1 VEWHVAALTDSLPN
15 DGVMRA
21 ADGTPLKTALARAQ
35 RREKT
40 KAIGLVLPLFA
51 FIILSFVV
59 PILVMLYN
67 AVYDPD
73 VADNLPATVV
83 ALRQWDGKDLP
94 AEDVYAAFVAD
105 MKKAQESKMVALIGK
120 RLNYEISGIRSKVIT
135 TGRKVGA
142 LQAGPYKDAVI
153 AIDKTWGDPETWST
167 IKRSSSAY
175 TPFYILAMLD
185 MRQSADGGVETV
197 PADRAVYIDILMRT
211 LGISLFVT
219 AMTLILGYPVAYMLA
234 TSPQK
239 TASILMIFVL
249 LPFWTS
255 LLVRTTAWMILMQ
268 DGGVF
273 TQFLKITG
281 ITPLLNLFGLVDG
294 DPQLFKTRFAT
305 IVAMTHI
312 QLPFTLLP
320 IYSVMKTIS
329 PSYMRAAK
337 SLGGTPFYS
346 FMRVYM
352 PQTLPGVAAGCLL
365 TFILCLGYYITP
377 ALVGGP
383 TDQMISGFIA
393 NAINTENNWGKAS
406 ALGVILLIATLILY
420 YVYNKLVGIDRMK
433 LG

>member
-1 VEWHVAALTDSLPN
+1 MSMAQALPN

-21 ADGTPLKTALARAQ
+21 ADGTPLKVALARAE
-35 RREKT
+35 RRERM
-40 KAIGLVLPLFA
+40 KALGLVAPLFA
-51 FIILSFVV
+51 FIVLSFVI
-59 PILVMLYN
+59 PIIVMLYN

-73 VADNLPATVV
+73 VAQNMPRTVV
-83 ALRQWDGKDLP
+83 ALESWDGKDLP
-94 AEDVYAAFVAD
+94 SEEVFAAFVAD
-105 MKKAQESKMVALIGK
+105 MQEAQKAKQVALIGK
-120 RLNYEISGIRSKVIT
+120 RLNYEISGIRSKVIA
-135 TGRKVGA
+135 TGRKIGA
-142 LQAGPYKDAVI
+142 LEQGPFKDAVI
-153 AIDKTWGDPETWST
+153 GIDKVWGDPDTWAT
-167 IKRSSSAY
+167 IKRSSSDW
-175 TPFYILAMLD
+175 TPFYILSMLD
-185 MRQSADGGVETV
+185 LRQGADGSIEQL
-197 PADRAVYIDILMRT
+197 PADRAIYKDILVRT
-211 LGISLFVT
+211 LGISLLVT
-219 AMTLILGYPVAYMLA
+219 VMTLILGYPVAYLLA

-273 TQFLKITG
+273 TQLLNITG
-281 ITPLLNLFGLVDG
+281 ITWLLNIFGAIDG
-294 DPQLFKTRFAT
+294 EPQLFKTRFST

-329 PSYMRAAK
+329 PNYMRAAK
-337 SLGGTPFYS
+337 SLGGKPFYC
-346 FMRVYM
+346 FLRVYM

-383 TDQMISGFIA
+383 TDQMVSGFIER
-393 NAINTENNWGKAS
+393 AINSENNWGKAS
-406 ALGVILLIATLILY
+406 ALGVILLTATLILY
-420 YVYNKLVGIDRMK
+420 YVYNKLIGIDRMK

>member
-1 VEWHVAALTDSLPN
+1 MTMAPAVPH

-35 RREKT
+35 RREKI
-40 KAIGLVLPLFA
+40 KAMGVVAPLFA
-51 FIILSFVV
+51 FIVLSFIA

-73 VADNLPATVV
+73 VAENLPTTVV
-83 ALRQWDGKDLP
+83 VLQQWDGKDVP
-94 AEDVYAAFVAD
+94 SEEVFAAFVTD
-105 MKKAQESKMVALIGK
+105 MKIAQKNRMVAMVGK
-120 RLNYEISGIRSKVIT
+120 RLNYEMSGIRSKVIT
-135 TGRKVGA
+135 TGRQVA
-142 LQAGPYKDAVI
+142 TLETGPYKNAVI
-153 AIDKTWGDPETWST
+153 AIDKVWGESDTWAT
-167 IKRSSSAY
+167 IKRSSSVF
-175 TPFYILAMLD
+175 TPFYLLAMMD
-185 MRQSADGGVETV
+185 MRQGADGSVERV
-197 PADRAVYIDILMRT
+197 PAERAVYIDILKRT
-211 LGISLFVT
+211 LGISLLVT
-219 AMTLILGYPVAYMLA
+219 VMTLVLGYPVAYMLA
-234 TSPQK
+234 TTPQR

-273 TQFLKITG
+273 AQLLNVSG
-281 ITPLLNLFGLVDG
+281 ITWLLNVVGLLDG
-294 DPQLFKTRFAT
+294 PPQLTKSRFAT

-329 PSYMRAAK
+329 PNYMRAAK
-337 SLGGTPFYS
+337 SLGGTPLYS
-346 FMRVYM
+346 FVRVYM

-365 TFILCLGYYITP
+365 TFILSLGYYITP

-406 ALGVILLIATLILY
+406 ALGVILLTATLILY
-420 YVYNKLVGIDRMK
+420 YVYNKLIGIDRMK

>member
-1 VEWHVAALTDSLPN
+1 MSMAQALPD

-21 ADGTPLKTALARAQ
+21 ADGTPLKLALARAE
-35 RREKT
+35 RRERL
-40 KAIGLVLPLFA
+40 KALGLVLPLFA
-51 FIILSFVV
+51 FIVLSFVV

-67 AVYDPD
+67 AVHDPD
-73 VADNLPATVV
+73 VADNMPRTVQ
-83 ALRQWDGKDLP
+83 ALQMWDGKELP
-94 AEDVYAAFVAD
+94 SEEVFAAFVAD
-105 MKKAQESKMVALIGK
+105 MRQAHENKQTALIGK
-120 RLNYEISGIRSKVIT
+120 RLNYEMSGIRSKVIA

-142 LQAGPYKDAVI
+142 LEQGPYREAVI
-153 AIDKTWGDPETWST
+153 GIDKVWANPDTWAT
-167 IKRSSSAY
+167 IKRSSTDW
-175 TPFYILAMLD
+175 TPFYILSMLD
-185 MRQSADGGVETV
+185 LRQGPDGAIERV
-197 PADRAVYIDILMRT
+197 PADRAIYIDILKRT
-211 LGISLFVT
+211 LGISLLVT
-219 AMTLILGYPVAYMLA
+219 VMTLILGYPVAYLLA

-273 TQFLKITG
+273 TQLLNFTG
-281 ITPLLNLFGLVDG
+281 ITWFLNLFGLVDG
-294 DPQLFKTRFAT
+294 EPQLFKTRFST

-312 QLPFTLLP
+312 QLSFTLLP

-329 PSYMRAAK
+329 PNYMRAAK
-337 SLGGTPFYS
+337 SLGGTPFYC
-346 FMRVYM
+346 FIRVYM

-383 TDQMISGFIA
+383 TDQMISGFIER
-393 NAINTENNWGKAS
+393 AINSENNWGKAS
-406 ALGVILLIATLILY
+406 ALGVILLTATLILY
-420 YVYNKLVGIDRMK
+420 YVYNKLIGIDRMK

>member
-1 VEWHVAALTDSLPN
+1 
-15 DGVMRA
+15 MRA
-21 ADGTPLKTALARAQ
+21 ADGTPLKVALARAE
-35 RREKT
+35 RREKL
-40 KAIGLVLPLFA
+40 KALALILPLFA
-51 FIILSFVV
+51 FIILSFVI

-67 AVYDPD
+67 SVHDPD
-73 VADNLPATVV
+73 VAENMPQTIV
-83 ALRQWDGKDLP
+83 ALSQWDGGDLP
-94 AEDVYAAFVAD
+94 GEDVYAAFVTD
-105 MKKAQESKMVALIGK
+105 MKEAQKSKQAALIGK
-120 RLNYEISGIRSKVIT
+120 RLNYELSGIRSKVT
-135 TGRKVGA
+135 TAARKIGA
-142 LQAGPYKDAVI
+142 LEQPPFKEAVI
-153 AIDKTWGDPETWST
+153 AIDPVWGEVETWAT

-175 TPFYILAMLD
+175 TPFYLLAMLD
-185 MRQSADGGVETV
+185 MRQAADGAVERQPEERRIYV
-197 PADRAVYIDILMRT
+197 DILKRT
-211 LGISLFVT
+211 LGISLLVT
-219 AMTLILGYPVAYMLA
+219 LMTLIFGYPVAYLLA

-273 TQFLKITG
+273 AQFLKITG
-281 ITPLLNLFGLVDG
+281 ITPLLDLLGLVDG

-305 IVAMTHI
+305 VVAITHI

-329 PSYMRAAK
+329 PNYMRAAK

-346 FMRVYM
+346 FVRVYM
-352 PQTLPGVAAGCLL
+352 PQTMPGVAAGCLL
-365 TFILCLGYYITP
+365 TFILSIGFYITP

-383 TDQMISGFIA
+383 TDQMISGFIFD
-393 NAINTENNWGKAS
+393 AINRENNWGKAS
-406 ALGVILLIATLILY
+406 ALGVILLVATVILY

>member
-1 VEWHVAALTDSLPN
+1 MAMAQALPD

-21 ADGTPLKTALARAQ
+21 ADGTPLKVALRRAE
-35 RREKT
+35 RRERL
-40 KAIGLVLPLFA
+40 KAMALVLPLFA
-51 FIILSFVV
+51 FIIFSFVV
-59 PILVMLYN
+59 PIILMLYN

-73 VADNLPATVV
+73 VAENMPQTVV
-83 ALRQWDGKDLP
+83 ALKSWDGKDLP
-94 AEDVYAAFVAD
+94 SEEVFAAFVAD
-105 MKKAQESKMVALIGK
+105 MKEAQKNKQTALIGK
-120 RLNYEISGIRSKVIT
+120 RLNYEMSGIRSKVVA

-142 LQAGPYKDAVI
+142 IEAGPYKEQVI
-153 AIDKTWGDPETWST
+153 AIDKVWGEPDTWAT
-167 IKRSSSAY
+167 IKRSSSNY
-175 TPFYILAMLD
+175 TPFYVLSMLD
-185 MRQSADGGVETV
+185 LRQSPDGHIESV
-197 PADRAVYIDILMRT
+197 PADRAIYKSILVRT
-211 LGISLFVT
+211 LGISLLVT
-219 AMTLILGYPVAYMLA
+219 VLTLVLGYPVAYLLA

-255 LLVRTTAWMILMQ
+255 LLVRTTAWMVLMT

-273 TQFLKITG
+273 AGLMHFTGVTWFLNLVG
-281 ITPLLNLFGLVDG
+281 LLNGE
-294 DPQLFKTRFAT
+294 PELFKTRFAT
-305 IVAMTHI
+305 VVAMTHI

-329 PSYMRAAK
+329 PNYMRAAK

-346 FMRVYM
+346 FLRVYV

-377 ALVGGP
+377 AIVGGP
-383 TDQMISGFIA
+383 TDQMISGFIER
-393 NAINTENNWGKAS
+393 AINSENNWGKAS
-406 ALGVILLIATLILY
+406 ALGVILLTATLILY

>member
-1 VEWHVAALTDSLPN
+1 MAPAMPQ

-35 RREKT
+35 RREKI
-40 KAIGLVLPLFA
+40 KAIGVVAPLFA
-51 FIILSFVV
+51 FIVLSFIA
-59 PILVMLYN
+59 PILVMLFN

-73 VADNLPATVV
+73 VAENLPTTVV
-83 ALRQWDGKDLP
+83 ALQQWDGKDIP
-94 AEDVYAAFVAD
+94 SEEVFAAFVAD
-105 MKKAQESKMVALIGK
+105 MKVAQKNRLVAMVGK
-120 RLNYEISGIRSKVIT
+120 RLNYEMSGIRSKVIT
-135 TGRKVGA
+135 TGRQVA
-142 LQAGPYKDAVI
+142 TLETGPYKNAVI
-153 AIDKTWGDPETWST
+153 AIDKVWGEPDTWAT
-167 IKRSSSAY
+167 IKRSSSVF
-175 TPFYILAMLD
+175 TPFYLLAMMDL
-185 MRQSADGGVETV
+185 RQGADGSIESV
-197 PADRAVYIDILMRT
+197 PAERAVYIDILKRT
-211 LGISLFVT
+211 LGISLLVT
-219 AMTLILGYPVAYMLA
+219 VMTLVLGYPVAYMLA
-234 TSPQK
+234 TTPQR

-273 TQFLKITG
+273 AQLLNVSG
-281 ITPLLNLFGLVDG
+281 ITWLLNEVGLLDG
-294 DPQLFKTRFAT
+294 PPRLTKSRFAT

-329 PSYMRAAK
+329 PNYMRAAK
-337 SLGGTPFYS
+337 SLGGTPLYS
-346 FMRVYM
+346 FVRVYM

-365 TFILCLGYYITP
+365 TFILSLGYYITP

-406 ALGVILLIATLILY
+406 ALGVILLTATLILY
-420 YVYNKLVGIDRMK
+420 YVYNKLIGIDRMK